1 MMDQQKAD
9 QMDSERFVHDV
20 IELRGDAHLFS
31 SQGRGQPHDASDV
44 GKDPYGR
51 GPPQA
56 DKRSVC
62 GLDVAALPA
71 DLLPIND
78 ECRLNFED
86 RKRHSIRDGVL
97 PLEVEAIRKLAKTGA
112 GLEVGLE
119 AEVVSVEESAGVVES
134 RLEVYAAFTDFRR
147 GHGFEAVWAL
157 TKVGE
162 VGEAV
167 ILLLIQKR
175 ALRRWI

>member
-1 MMDQQKAD
+1 
-9 QMDSERFVHDV
+9 
-20 IELRGDAHLFS
+20 
-31 SQGRGQPHDASDV
+31 
-44 GKDPYGR
+44 
-51 GPPQA
+51 
-56 DKRSVC
+56 
-62 GLDVAALPA
+62 
-71 DLLPIND
+71 
-78 ECRLNFED
+78 
-86 RKRHSIRDGVL
+86 
-97 PLEVEAIRKLAKTGA
+97 
-112 GLEVGLE
+112 
-119 AEVVSVEESAGVVES
+119 VVSVEESAGVVES